1 MADLKLWPLEGR
13 VELTR
18 KMIRDYSS
26 WMKSDKPLPAAKIYR
41 IASGPSQD
49 GAEDSARK
57 VAYQSILSEAKKP
70 LIKQAIDTRRID
82 QEHQVNPRKSLQY
95 YHRSQQFI
103 DAEINSKLATFAE
116 LMPVLDNIQDQY
128 GNQPEYFESYA
139 VQLHDLVSR
148 ILRVKEG
155 ELNVF
160 RPQLDYLEQLL
171 FARYRLSM
179 EQIKTMDKK
188 ALKETILSKD
198 ESLLK
203 RGQYLA
209 ATSPSITKTK
219 QAQQPIAL
227 KDGNANVQESLV
239 NAIFGNNKFRRD
251 GEKTVERTITIT
263 IRDNVLDE

>member
-1 MADLKLWPLEGR
+1 MA
-13 VELTR
+13 
-18 KMIRDYSS
+18 
-26 WMKSDKPLPAAKIYR
+26 SDKPLPSSKIYR
-41 IASGPSQD
+41 ITSAPDQD
-49 GAEDSARK
+49 GAENSARK
-57 VAYQSILSEAKKP
+57 VAYQSILAEAKKP

-103 DAEINSKLATFAE
+103 DAETNAKLAAFAE
-116 LMPVLDNIQDQY
+116 LMPVLNDIHEQY

-139 VQLHDLVSR
+139 VQLHDLVGR

-171 FARYRLSM
+171 FARYRLSLDKIRGM
-179 EQIKTMDKK
+179 EKT
-188 ALKETILSKD
+188 ALKDTILSKD

-203 RGQYLA
+203 RGQYL
-209 ATSPSITKTK
+209 TSTAPAKTK
-219 QAQQPIAL
+219 QAQQPIVL
-227 KDGNANVQESLV
+227 KDGNTSNVQESLV